1 MSLFDVPL
9 HYNLWQA
16 SKNPTSYDMRRIF
29 DGTLV
34 QRAPDNAVT
43 FVDNHDTQPGQSLES
58 WVEAWF
64 KPIGY
69 ALVLLRAAGYPCVF
83 SADYYGSAGEP
94 GKPWT
99 AITPMRR
106 VLDKLLELRQTWARG
121 TQRDYF
127 VDGKYIG
134 WTRERGL
141 AVAISTDTHPEG
153 FIDMLVGT
161 ANSNRQ
167 FVDALGIL
175 MIFTSISS
183 S

>member
-1 MSLFDVPL
+1 MTCAASSTGRSCSARRTTRSRLWTITTRNPGSLSSRGWRPG
-9 HYNLWQA
+9 
-16 SKNPTSYDMRRIF
+16 SSRS
-29 DGTLV
+29 GT
-34 QRAPDNAVT
+34 R
-43 FVDNHDTQPGQSLES
+43 SS
-58 WVEAWF
+58 S
-64 KPIGY
+64 Y
-69 ALVLLRAAGYPCVF
+69 ALRGYPCVF
-83 SADYYGSAGEP
+83 SADYYGSAGDP

-141 AVAISTDTHPEG
+141 AVTISTDTYPEG
-153 FIDMLVGT
+153 FIDMHVGT

-167 FVDALGIL
+167 FVDALGTLLI
-175 MIFTSISS
+175 IFINLLVETAKIVFHLL
-183 S
+183 